1 MIKDIL
7 LHVDPS
13 TACARRAEVACRLA
27 TRFDAHLSGL
37 YVNAVDEEVLF
48 YYGDMVASAI
58 TSIREQA
65 IADNRRAQEIFFR
78 ATEGADFSYE
88 WRSVKGL
95 VATSIVAQ
103 GRCVDL
109 VILGQGTGAGA
120 RLVSDRVPML
130 TGRPAM
136 IVPTQETASASTA
149 QRIAIAWDGGREAT
163 RAVHDAL
170 PLLKTA
176 EAVFIVTISPDS
188 QSENANHGPIARELS
203 IHLDRHGIRT
213 EVLERPRAGLP
224 IAGVLQAA
232 MAEVSADLLV
242 MGFYGHSRMS
252 ELILGGVT
260 RDILNTTEIPV
271 FGSH

>member
-13 TACARRAEVACRLA
+13 AAGARRAEIAGRLA
-27 TRFDAHLSGL
+27 TRFDAHLTGL
-37 YVNAVDEEVLF
+37 HVDAVDEEVLF
-48 YYGDMVASAI
+48 YYGEMVATAI
-58 TSIREQA
+58 AALREQS
-65 IADNRRAQEIFFR
+65 ILDNRRAQEIFFR
-78 ATEGADFSYE
+78 AAEGANYSYE
-88 WRSVKGL
+88 WRSVKGA
-95 VATSIVAQ
+95 VAAAIAAQ
-103 GRCVDL
+103 GRCADL
-109 VILGQGTGAGA
+109 VILGQGTATGA
-120 RLVSDRVPML
+120 RHVSDRVPML
-130 TGRPAM
+130 TGRPTL
-136 IVPTQETASASTA
+136 IVPSQEMSGTTLG

-176 EAVFIVTISPDS
+176 EAVFILSIPPDS
-188 QSENANHGPIARELS
+188 RGEDVNRGPAPAELAV
-203 IHLDRHGIRT
+203 HLDRHGVRT
-213 EVLERPRAGLP
+213 QILERPRGGLP

-232 MAEVSADLLV
+232 MAEIAADLLV

-260 RDILNTTEIPV
+260 RDIFNTTEVAV